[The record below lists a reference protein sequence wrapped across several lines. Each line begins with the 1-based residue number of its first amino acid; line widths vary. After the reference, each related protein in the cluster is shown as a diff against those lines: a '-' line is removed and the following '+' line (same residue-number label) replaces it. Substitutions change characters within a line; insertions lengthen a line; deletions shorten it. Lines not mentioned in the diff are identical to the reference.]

1 MYEAKS
7 WKHRQDLKVRFR
19 TVDSAISITFNI
31 TASDVVGII
40 NNWSYRSCR
49 KLYWLLLDS
58 FCIRTAK

>member
-40 NNWSYRSCR
+40 DNWYWRIVR
-49 KLYWLLLDS
+49 KLLWLLLVTRQ
-58 FCIRTAK
+58 INAQ